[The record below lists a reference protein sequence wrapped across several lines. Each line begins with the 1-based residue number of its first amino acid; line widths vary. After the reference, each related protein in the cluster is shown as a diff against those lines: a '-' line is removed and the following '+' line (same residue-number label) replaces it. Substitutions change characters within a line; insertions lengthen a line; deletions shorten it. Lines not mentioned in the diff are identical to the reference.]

1 MRLEL
6 KSNITFTTYLTHQ
19 LPSICRFPDRCA
31 NVHIPTK
38 AGVLKLKPQKL
49 SEVKREVL
57 KQLDSTTLNQIKT
70 LNSNLHMIVDMA
82 NKLGK
87 L

>member
-1 MRLEL
+1 M
-6 KSNITFTTYLTHQ
+6 
-19 LPSICRFPDRCA
+19 
-31 NVHIPTK
+31 
-38 AGVLKLKPQKL
+38 LKLKPQKL

-57 KQLDSTTLNQIKT
+57 KQLDSATLNQIKT